1 MFPNNCLLGKVQWR
15 QSSDFGANYT
25 VLTPVSVIPDVD
37 SDGVQDLIIFI
48 ATGDKVCHS
57 EAMINPGPDH
67 RGWQECYLFQ
77 FCSLK
82 RKCPEASDICGF
94 GVGSFPPC
102 RDVLPNQCKCF
113 VV

>member
-1 MFPNNCLLGKVQWR
+1 MFPNNCLLGEVRWR

-37 SDGVQDLIIFI
+37 SDGLQDLIIFI
-48 ATGDKVCHS
+48 ATADKVCHS
-57 EAMINPGPDH
+57 EAMINPVAGPQ
-67 RGWQECYLFQ
+67 GMAGMLFISI
-77 FCSLK
+77 FWSK

-94 GVGSFPPC
+94 EVGSFPPY

-113 VV
+113 MV